1 MELFVFVENLVLESV
16 LYKGNSNIPLLF
28 EILLYLH
35 QVQMKGE
42 LILHVVHIVGTRMID
57 PGIDGLSRGN
67 NLGGIMRGLEP
78 LKFLPLN
85 IRYPGALV
93 TILMG
98 RHFDYPGCHGMV

>member
-1 MELFVFVENLVLESV
+1 
-16 LYKGNSNIPLLF
+16 
-28 EILLYLH
+28 
-35 QVQMKGE
+35 
-42 LILHVVHIVGTRMID
+42 MID

-98 RHFDYPGCHGMV
+98 RHFDYPGCHGMVRGVTKRRKSVMDPLAGRNGNCFILTVGGLAQEAL

>member
-1 MELFVFVENLVLESV
+1 
-16 LYKGNSNIPLLF
+16 
-28 EILLYLH
+28 
-35 QVQMKGE
+35 
-42 LILHVVHIVGTRMID
+42 MID